1 MENTSEKTPWFASW
15 FDSPYYPILYQHRDY
30 AEAERFI
37 DHLLQNLAPSTGSH
51 FLDLA
56 CGRGR
61 HSIYIHK
68 AGHTVTGIDL
78 SPESI
83 ADARKSATA
92 GLDFLVGD
100 MRDDIPGKYDF
111 VFNLFTSFGYFDDPS
126 ENLKVLHNVR
136 EALNPGGVLV
146 LDFMNA
152 EKAIAGMVAEEE
164 KELNGIRFGIQK
176 RLQDEGGV
184 RHIIKDIHVR
194 DGGQEYHFQE
204 RVQALGKADFEALF
218 AGAGLHCFQTWGDY
232 KGGAFDLAIS
242 PRLISFCKLDPTFKP
257 RTP

>member
-1 MENTSEKTPWFASW
+1 MENPSDKTPWFASW

-30 AEAERFI
+30 EEAERFI
-37 DHLLQNLAPSTGSH
+37 DHLLQSLAPATGSH
-51 FLDLA
+51 VLDLA

-61 HSIYIHK
+61 HSIYINK

-83 ADARKSATA
+83 ADARKSATE

-100 MRDDIPGKYDF
+100 MRDDIPGNYNYI
-111 VFNLFTSFGYFDDPS
+111 FNLFTSFGYFDDPK
-126 ENLKVLHNVR
+126 ENLEVLHNIR
-136 EALNPGGVLV
+136 RALKPGGTLV

-164 KELNGIRFGIQK
+164 KILNGIRFGIRK
-176 RLQDEGGV
+176 HLQDADGV
-184 RHIIKDIHVR
+184 RHIIKDIHVM
-194 DGGQEYHFQE
+194 DGEHEFHFQE

-218 AGAGLHCFQTWGDY
+218 AAAGLDCLQTWGDY
-232 KGGAFDLAIS
+232 DGGAFDLAIS
-242 PRLISFCKLDPTFKP
+242 PRLISFCKLSPTFKP
-257 RTP
+257 QTP